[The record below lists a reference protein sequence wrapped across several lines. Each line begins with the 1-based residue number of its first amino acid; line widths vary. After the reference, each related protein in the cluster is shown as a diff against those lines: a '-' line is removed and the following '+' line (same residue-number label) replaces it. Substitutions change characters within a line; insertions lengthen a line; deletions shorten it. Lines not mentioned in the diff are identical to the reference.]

1 MKALDLYNI
10 RKRYFGYEDI
20 ARIRGIRPASAKV
33 AASRYVKQGL
43 LVRLKS
49 NLYMLRH
56 KWEST
61 SLEEKFRL
69 ANLIQ
74 SPSYLSL
81 TTALAYY
88 ERSTQVQQNF
98 FESIA
103 IRRTKEIQLDGTVFR
118 YSKINDDLY
127 FGFRKEKEFFIAS
140 PEKALLDAVYLMS
153 CGRYALDLPAL
164 EIGRFDRNTICE
176 LVKRFPEKTRSLLKR
191 HGYFQTTR
199 TI

>member
-74 SPSYLSL
+74 SPSYISL

-176 LVKRFPEKTRSLLKR
+176 LANRFPEKTRSLLKR

-199 TI
+199 AI